1 MQVFFL
7 KKESHYYHTWSF
19 ALKISSN
26 FQLASLSSVVSD
38 AVSVDV
44 FRDRDPNKIHTLLY
58 LFLKYLKKK
67 KIPPHLLFLA
77 KRNLLFVKEK
87 KSFSLSTFE
96 KQGGEGPDY

>member
-67 KIPPHLLFLA
+67 KNPSP
-77 KRNLLFVKEK
+77 
-87 KSFSLSTFE
+87 SLVPCQE
-96 KQGGEGPDY
+96 ELVIC